1 MLLSGLP
8 KEIIARLFV
17 GRVLDARRVSKAIM
31 KLIMDSVKGSK
42 PVLRLSIVMEA
53 FTPHVDRWR
62 FGQAFDGASFLF
74 YNQATVREWR
84 TKTTKAGR
92 GAKAVFALES
102 ILLDH
107 KKRTPAGEFSLEGL
121 FAMLERW
128 NAPAERLPP
137 RQNMRILSGKVQKLY
152 VSPTTST
159 DQEHIK
165 KMSSRRR
172 V

>member
-31 KLIMDSVKGSK
+31 KLVMESVKGSK

-74 YNQATVREWR
+74 YNKSTAGQWR
-84 TKTTKAGR
+84 ARTAKKGR
-92 GAKAVFALES
+92 GAKAIYTPES
-102 ILLDH
+102 MLLNN
-107 KKRTPAGEFSLEGL
+107 KKNTP
-121 FAMLERW
+121 
-128 NAPAERLPP
+128 
-137 RQNMRILSGKVQKLY
+137 
-152 VSPTTST
+152 
-159 DQEHIK
+159 
-165 KMSSRRR
+165 
-172 V
+172 